1 MNFYFF
7 LNNFELKKVKHK
19 VKIFK
24 RIDGRRS
31 EFKVEKNVL
40 FFDIKTKTIFL
51 QKEKIQAKLRLIFL
65 LSKCPLNTIF
75 YGNILKKIENL
86 TVFSGIFEKIL
97 VFFLGLSSIN

>member
-7 LNNFELKKVKHK
+7 LNNFELKKVKQK

-24 RIDGRRS
+24 RIDGRKS

-51 QKEKIQAKLRLIFL
+51 LKEKI
-65 LSKCPLNTIF
+65 
-75 YGNILKKIENL
+75 
-86 TVFSGIFEKIL
+86 
-97 VFFLGLSSIN
+97 